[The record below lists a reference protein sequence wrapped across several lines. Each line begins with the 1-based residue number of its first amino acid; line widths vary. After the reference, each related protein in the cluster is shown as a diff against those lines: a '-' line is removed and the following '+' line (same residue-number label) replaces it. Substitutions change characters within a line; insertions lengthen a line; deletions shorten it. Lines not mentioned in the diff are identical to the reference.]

1 MSSPPSTST
10 PASAPELPAVP
21 SSALASPGAL
31 LKHLFLSSP
40 KHRLALGLGIGASVL
55 AAATEPLVPALI
67 KLLLDKGFTPDRPFP
82 IWAVPVAIVGL
93 FTLRA
98 ICIWFSIYLK
108 DWLTQSVLAK
118 LRAAVYD
125 KLLTARMR
133 LFRKE
138 SAASLISAS
147 VFEPLQ
153 SLGMISNAVMIALR
167 DGLTMVALL
176 IYLAYLNWLLTVIT
190 IVVLVPVLLVGRLLA
205 GRFKKYVAASQQQ
218 AEAVAY
224 QIEESVA
231 AASIIRVHTAQAS
244 FGARFLGRNQA
255 LRGLALRAGVSSSLM
270 APTGQVLGSV
280 ALAVVMTT
288 ALWQSTSA
296 ATGASAGAAGVGGF
310 VAFITAMLMLMPPLR
325 HLIDAVQP
333 VARAYVSLS
342 RVLQILRAEDERDT
356 GTFEKVRAT
365 GDLHFKDLRVALGQP
380 PVDILKGISLE
391 VRAGTRVA
399 LVGPSGAGKTTLVR
413 QIPRLAEATSG
424 EIALDGVPLRDWRL
438 ASLRQQV
445 AYVTQDTVLLT
456 DTVVGNVCFGAPVDL
471 PRVKQALADAALL
484 DFALALPQG
493 LDTLVGP
500 HGQPL
505 SGGQRQRLAIARALY
520 KDAPVLILD
529 EATSALD
536 NESERAVQSALERLM
551 QGRTSIVIAH
561 RLSTI
566 EAADHIVVMDGG
578 RIAEQGAHASLMAAN
593 GLYARLH
600 SLQFRSPVET
610 TE

>member
-1 MSSPPSTST
+1 M
-10 PASAPELPAVP
+10 
-21 SSALASPGAL
+21 SALPSHAIQSPGAL
-31 LKHLFLSSP
+31 LRHLFLSAP
-40 KHRLALGLGIGASVL
+40 KHRLALGLGIGASIL
-55 AAATEPLVPALI
+55 AAITEPLVPALI
-67 KLLLDKGFTPDRPFP
+67 KLLLDKGFTPERPFP

-98 ICIWFSIYLK
+98 ICIWVSIYLK

-176 IYLAYLNWLLTVIT
+176 AYLAYLNWLLTAIT
-190 IVVLVPVLLVGRLLA
+190 IVVLIPVLLVGRLLA

-218 AEAVAY
+218 AEQVAY

-231 AASIIRVHTAQAS
+231 AASIIRVHTAQQPFAE
-244 FGARFLGRNQA
+244 RFTRRNQA

-288 ALWQSTSA
+288 ALWQSTST
-296 ATGASAGAAGVGGF
+296 ATGGSAGVGSF

-342 RVLQILRAEDERDT
+342 RVLEILRAEDERDT
-356 GTFEKVRAT
+356 GTFSKPRAQ
-365 GDLHFKDLRVALGQP
+365 GHLAFKGLHVSLGTP
-380 PVDILKGISLE
+380 PMPILKGITLE
-391 VRAGTRVA
+391 VKADTRVA

-413 QIPRLAEATSG
+413 QIPRLAEATTGSI
-424 EIALDGVPLRDWRL
+424 ELDGVPVTDWRL
-438 ASLRQQV
+438 DSLRQQIS
-445 AYVTQDTVLLT
+445 YVTQDTVLLT

-536 NESERAVQSALERLM
+536 NEAERAVQQALERLM
-551 QGRTSIVIAH
+551 RGRTSIVIAH

-566 EAADHIVVMDGG
+566 ENADHIVVMEHGQV
-578 RIAEQGAHASLMAAN
+578 AEQGTHTALLAAG

-600 SLQFRSPVET
+600 SLQFRSAEGGSPGGSNPDNNAET
-610 TE
+610 ETSA